1 MKRTGSTAGSA
12 ADSVVDRLITAEHD
26 DLAHVLAMVRTLEQL
41 RRRGLTPD
49 QMARHMDIEWVEC
62 PGGGEWT
69 AATVTTILEVVDTFR
84 LDGSGSTDQRPPA
97 SLESTTDSPAVKQA
111 KQATQAPKTQAPKS
125 TQPPKNE
132 HRRLRRGRRGS
143 RARRLA

>member
-1 MKRTGSTAGSA
+1 M
-12 ADSVVDRLITAEHD
+12 
-26 DLAHVLAMVRTLEQL
+26 RTLEQL

-69 AATVTTILEVVDTFR
+69 AATVTTILEVVDTFH

-97 SLESTTDSPAVKQA
+97 GAQRRVQTPSAQA
-111 KQATQAPKTQAPKS
+111 LDQHHAH
-125 TQPPKNE
+125 
-132 HRRLRRGRRGS
+132 HR
-143 RARRLA
+143 ANDAA